1 MLLRKL
7 VAAVLP
13 LLLCILLGFAC
24 RWMDSLSWLN
34 TFWAF
39 ALKGLL
45 VGILLALVL
54 PIGGVKSRM
63 NGLQP
68 WFLGG
73 AGLVIALVLLQYL
86 GFVGVLALPA
96 FLQSDPQL
104 VLAEGTAVG
113 FILVTVVHN
122 RRR

>member
-24 RWMDSLSWLN
+24 RWMDGLLWLN

-39 ALKGLL
+39 ALKGVLA
-45 VGILLALVL
+45 GILLALLL

-86 GFVGVLALPA
+86 AYAGVLSLPA
-96 FLQSDPQL
+96 FLMSDPQL

-113 FILVTVVHN
+113 FILVTAVHN

>member
-1 MLLRKL
+1 MR
-7 VAAVLP
+7 
-13 LLLCILLGFAC
+13 CE
-24 RWMDSLSWLN
+24 
-34 TFWAF
+34 
-39 ALKGLL
+39 LL

>member
-13 LLLCILLGFAC
+13 LALCLLLGAVF
-24 RWMDSLSWLN
+24 RWMDSLAWLN

-68 WFLGG
+68 WFLGS
-73 AGLVIALVLLQYL
+73 AGLLIALVVLQYL
-86 GFVGVLALPA
+86 AFAGILALPA
-96 FLQSDPQL
+96 FLQSDPAL
-104 VLAEGTAVG
+104 TLAEGTAVG
-113 FILVTVVHN
+113 FITVTMVLN
-122 RRR
+122 RKR

>member
-1 MLLRKL
+1 MVIESQLFGYVML
-7 VAAVLP
+7 A
-13 LLLCILLGFAC
+13 
-24 RWMDSLSWLN
+24 
-34 TFWAF
+34 
-39 ALKGLL
+39 LL
-45 VGILLALVL
+45 V
-54 PIGGVKSRM
+54 
-63 NGLQP
+63 
-68 WFLGG
+68 
-73 AGLVIALVLLQYL
+73 ALVLLQYL